1 MTLTHLQETPSMSTF
16 DHVGLIK
23 DINNNLAPLR
33 KAQPDAMQ
41 AFGQLAGAAMK
52 EGTVSA
58 KHKELIAGY
67 VPEDQRTPSQKKKHQ
82 YRLGLIDQIVK
93 ADEILLASPMWNW
106 NVPSVLKAYIDQLIV
121 PGFFDNNTKKLA
133 GKKITV
139 ALACGGSYS
148 PDSWHPEWDYE
159 TGYLKHIFTALGS
172 TDVEV
177 IRTEWCLAGIVPGME
192 AYTAL
197 KEESFRDAKIAA
209 QKRAQSPT
217 ASSKWAGTQQQ
228 KKQQHQQQEFYE
240 VGCSCVIA

>member
-1 MTLTHLQETPSMSTF
+1 MTTLLY
-16 DHVGLIK
+16 I
-23 DINNNLAPLR
+23 
-33 KAQPDAMQ
+33 
-41 AFGQLAGAAMK
+41 
-52 EGTVSA
+52 TVSPQGDNSRSRGVA
-58 KHKELIAGY
+58 EAFLSTHKKISPNTKIVTLDLNEHPVPHLDSETLIAGY

-133 GKKITV
+133 GKKVTV

-192 AYTAL
+192 QFIDK
-197 KEESFRDAKIAA
+197 KEESFKDAKLAA
-209 QKRAQSPT
+209 ENRARS
-217 ASSKWAGTQQQ
+217 
-228 KKQQHQQQEFYE
+228 
-240 VGCSCVIA
+240 